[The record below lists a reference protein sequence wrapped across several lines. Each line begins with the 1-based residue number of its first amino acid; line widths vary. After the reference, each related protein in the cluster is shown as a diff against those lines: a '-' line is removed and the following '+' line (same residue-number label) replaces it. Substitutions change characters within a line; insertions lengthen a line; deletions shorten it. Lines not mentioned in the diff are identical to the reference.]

1 MKKLQNLLK
10 LNFWLVLHHSSTPI
24 YKFFSGRYLLSV
36 SHQRK
41 WLHYSINHLGNLPK
55 KRKKNEWKTNKDL
68 LTLSVL
74 DAGIQI
80 KLENINYGSKT
91 KKDLKKLWEGKRK

>member
-1 MKKLQNLLK
+1 MTTLLYQ
-10 LNFWLVLHHSSTPI
+10 S
-24 YKFFSGRYLLSV
+24 
-36 SHQRK
+36 
-41 WLHYSINHLGNLPK
+41 LGQLTK
-55 KRKKNEWKTNKDL
+55 EEEKSEWKTNKDL